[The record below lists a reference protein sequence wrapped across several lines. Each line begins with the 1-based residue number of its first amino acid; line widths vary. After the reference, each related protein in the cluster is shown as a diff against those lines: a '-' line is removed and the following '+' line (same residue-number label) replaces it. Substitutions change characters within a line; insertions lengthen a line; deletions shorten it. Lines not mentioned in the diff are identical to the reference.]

1 MKLEALVSRHYDELN
16 PNDLIIWRY
25 ITQNKEQCLN
35 MTIEALA
42 QLCNV
47 SRSTVMRFAQKIG
60 LSGYSEL
67 KACLRFELEEDE
79 VPVSRNLVSL
89 ICDSNIKAIHH
100 FQSQNYDDIC
110 QILYNAKRIFMY
122 GTGSLQK
129 SVCREFQRMMLS
141 LNILVNEI
149 PAEGEV
155 RKVVKLMKPDD
166 IFFVV
171 SKSGESD
178 FIRNIMIQA
187 NSKGVTTISLTRYG
201 NNTLA
206 RMSTKNLFVNIEE
219 VTVLEETNFESM
231 TLMFIILEILFAK
244 LVEYRTK
251 FYIE

>member
-110 QILYNAKRIFMY
+110 QILYK
-122 GTGSLQK
+122 
-129 SVCREFQRMMLS
+129 
-141 LNILVNEI
+141 LNI
-149 PAEGEV
+149 
-155 RKVVKLMKPDD
+155 
-166 IFFVV
+166 
-171 SKSGESD
+171 
-178 FIRNIMIQA
+178 
-187 NSKGVTTISLTRYG
+187 
-201 NNTLA
+201 
-206 RMSTKNLFVNIEE
+206 
-219 VTVLEETNFESM
+219 NF
-231 TLMFIILEILFAK
+231 
-244 LVEYRTK
+244 
-251 FYIE
+251 

>member
-89 ICDSNIKAIHH
+89 ICDRTTMISVRFYIMRKE
-100 FQSQNYDDIC
+100 FLC
-110 QILYNAKRIFMY
+110 MGR
-122 GTGSLQK
+122 G
-129 SVCREFQRMMLS
+129 VCRNQS
-141 LNILVNEI
+141 
-149 PAEGEV
+149 A
-155 RKVVKLMKPDD
+155 
-166 IFFVV
+166 
-171 SKSGESD
+171 
-178 FIRNIMIQA
+178 
-187 NSKGVTTISLTRYG
+187 G
-201 NNTLA
+201 NF
-206 RMSTKNLFVNIEE
+206 RE
-219 VTVLEETNFESM
+219 
-231 TLMFIILEILFAK
+231 
-244 LVEYRTK
+244 
-251 FYIE
+251 